1 MFFKEKTNELKFIKE
16 LNKHLDACEKMGFLK
31 IVNKQSSNSD
41 DDLYEVKRIIK
52 ARITNDELTRFKQLL
67 EDELK
72 SV

>member
-1 MFFKEKTNELKFIKE
+1 
-16 LNKHLDACEKMGFLK
+16 MGFLK